1 MMSIKPTETKVSQA
15 IEFMP
20 MFKAILG
27 MVLEFIHS
35 SEIMMSVLLQVL
47 LPQKEKTFISRT
59 LSLFTFGDKRTLKS
73 LILSMIKE
81 KQLKEMFKS
90 NGFVNIHHT
99 TLQVQQKRVFS
110 FSDSNVKK
118 E

>member
-15 IEFMP
+15 IELIP
-20 MFKAILG
+20 MFKAILD

-35 SEIMMSVLLQVL
+35 SEIMTSVLLQVL
-47 LPQKEKTFISRT
+47 LPQMEKIFISLT

-81 KQLKEMFKS
+81 KQPKEMFRS
-90 NGFVNIHHT
+90 NGFVNTHHT
-99 TLQVQQKRVFS
+99 ALQV
-110 FSDSNVKK
+110 
-118 E
+118 